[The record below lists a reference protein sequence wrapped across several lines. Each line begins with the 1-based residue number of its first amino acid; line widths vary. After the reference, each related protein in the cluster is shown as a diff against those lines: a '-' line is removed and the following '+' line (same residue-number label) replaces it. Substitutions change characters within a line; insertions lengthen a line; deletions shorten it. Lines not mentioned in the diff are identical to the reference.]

1 MKTITFEVFFTII
14 RCICTTVLTLTRFAF
29 AGEEC
34 RSCDKLMYSSPERDS
49 CLSKTRVYLG
59 WTDPFEIALNCISVL
74 GIGVTVA
81 FAVVFTIHRCTP
93 VVKAVGGYLCFV
105 ELFSLLVCFC
115 ITFSFAGMPS
125 NNSCKVG
132 IPIFGLAFTLCIA
145 CILANLLQILAG
157 FSFQVD
163 AGSWAKRLNK
173 PLAVVLVAFGPQLG
187 GCVLWLLLNPPHV
200 MQRELPK
207 TILVQCEKGSVSF
220 FVGMLLYIA
229 FMALCCFLC
238 AYKGKRLPDLY
249 KNAQLVSNSMLL
261 FFVLWVIF
269 IPIYTSLIGEYKQA
283 VVVAAIVTSCYSI
296 LCCHLAPKCYIMVF
310 RKEINNESAITEY
323 IRKHYEKKDIPV
335 MKS

>member
-14 RCICTTVLTLTRFAF
+14 CCICTTVLTLTRFAF
-29 AGEEC
+29 AGREC
-34 RSCDKLMYSSPERDS
+34 KSCHRWMYSTPERDS
-49 CLSKTRVYLG
+49 CLDKTREYLG

-81 FAVVFTIHRCTP
+81 FTVVFTIHRCTP

-115 ITFSFAGMPS
+115 ITFSFAGMLS
-125 NNSCKVG
+125 NTSCKVG
-132 IPIFGLAFTLCIA
+132 IPIFGLSFTLCIA

-157 FSFQVD
+157 FSFQAD

-173 PLAVVLVAFGPQLG
+173 PLAVVSVAFGLQLG
-187 GCVLWLLLNPPHV
+187 VCVPWLLLSPPYVTH
-200 MQRELPK
+200 RELPK
-207 TILVQCEKGSVSF
+207 IILVQCENGSVSF
-220 FVGMLLYIA
+220 FMGMLLYIA

-238 AYKGKRLPDLY
+238 AYKGKQLPDLY
-249 KNAQLVSNSMLL
+249 KNAQLVSHSMLL
-261 FFVLWVIF
+261 FLVLWVVF
-269 IPIYTSLIGEYKQA
+269 IPIYTSLIGKYKQA
-283 VVVAAIVTSCYSI
+283 VVVAAIITSCYSI

-335 MKS
+335 MTS

>member
-29 AGEEC
+29 AGMEC
-34 RSCDKLMYSSPERDS
+34 RSCDKGMYSSRERDS
-49 CLSKTRVYLG
+49 CLNKTKVYLG
-59 WTDPFEIALNCISVL
+59 WTDPFVIVLICLNVL

-115 ITFSFAGMPS
+115 ITFSFMGMRS
-125 NNSCKVG
+125 DTSCKVG
-132 IPIFGLAFTLCIA
+132 VPIFGLSFTLCIA

-157 FSFQVD
+157 FSFRADV
-163 AGSWAKRLNK
+163 GSWAKRLNK
-173 PLAVVLVAFGPQLG
+173 PLAVVSVAFGLQLG
-187 GCVLWLLLNPPHV
+187 VCVSWMLLDPLHV
-200 MQRELPK
+200 KQRELRE
-207 TILVQCEKGSVSF
+207 TILVQCENGSIGY

-229 FMALCCFLC
+229 VMALCCLLC
-238 AYKGKRLPDLY
+238 AYKGKQLPDLY
-249 KNAQLVSNSMLL
+249 KNAQLVSNCMLL
-261 FFVLWVIF
+261 FLVLWVSF
-269 IPIYTSLIGEYKQA
+269 IPIYTSLIGKYKQA
-283 VVVAAIVTSCYSI
+283 VVVIAIVTSCYSI

-335 MKS
+335 MTS